1 MKEILL
7 TVNSKL
13 YTFLCNVSMLFFGIR
28 IGYTLNHT
36 PQFDYL
42 IFVAVYWILYKIALY
57 LLKEQEYCSGKS
69 CCAMA
74 IFTLVSISGYWF
86 VLLNNSFREIQNGF
100 PDPGGLYNKLAII
113 VYPAVLFVI
122 SVIIFINY
130 SVCANEITV
139 CLPTDRFI
147 LLWEEI
153 GLLLKKAIAGNFHSR
168 RSLFCLLLSWFPT

>member
-7 TVNSKL
+7 TINSKL
-13 YTFLCNVSMLFFGIR
+13 YAFLCNVSMLFLCIR
-28 IGYTLNHT
+28 IGYTLNYT

-42 IFVAVYWILYKIALY
+42 ILVTAYWILYKIARY

-74 IFTLVSISGYWF
+74 IFTLVSISGYWIS
-86 VLLNNSFREIQNGF
+86 LINSNFREIQNGF

-130 SVCANEITV
+130 SVCANEI
-139 CLPTDRFI
+139 R
-147 LLWEEI
+147 
-153 GLLLKKAIAGNFHSR
+153 KANKTS
-168 RSLFCLLLSWFPT
+168 SST